1 MTTSGTNAFFPDNA
15 DVLLEAWDRCG
26 IRPTSLTRQ
35 HMLSAQRS
43 LNFSLQAMGNRGV
56 NLWSVEL
63 DTIPLTQGVGT
74 YTLPSNTVSLLSAYR
89 RTYQL
94 TNTSNIAPSFS
105 TIINTPTITITQ
117 INSQLQAGNWIQIVI
132 PVSVG
137 GVILFGYYSVTSIIS
152 STQYTIT
159 AANNATSTAT
169 NSGLVPEF
177 AITENSSTVTCTL
190 PNHGYGTGQTFIVQV
205 PTTVGGVVLQG
216 SYVIATVPTV
226 STFTF
231 AGPYPATS
239 TQTSV
244 FENTG
249 LCQINTQ
256 STTADPIDQFMQPIG
271 RDEYATYADKFSQ
284 SPPTVYWFNRQSPI
298 PNVTIWE
305 VPDGAGPYAF
315 MYYRMK
321 RVQDASSSM
330 GQTAD
335 IPYLFL
341 DALCGDLAAR
351 LARKYAPALCP
362 ALTIEAQ
369 QSMDL
374 AMTENREYVDIM
386 IQPDL
391 SCYWRI

>member
-15 DVLLEAWDRCG
+15 DLVLESFDRCG

-35 HMLSAQRS
+35 HLISAQRS
-43 LNFSLQAMGNRGV
+43 LNFSLQALSNQGV
-56 NLWSVEL
+56 NLFEVSL
-63 DTIPLTQGVGT
+63 DTIPLTQGVTT

-94 TNTSNIAPSFS
+94 TNISNIAPSFS
-105 TIINTPTITITQ
+105 TVANTPTITITQ
-117 INSQLQAGNWIQIVI
+117 INSQLQANNWIQIVI

-137 GVILFGYYSVTSIIS
+137 GIILFGYYAVTSIVS
-152 STQYTIT
+152 GTQYTIT
-159 AANNATSTAT
+159 AANNAASTDT
-169 NSGLVPEF
+169 NSGVVPEF
-177 AITENSSTVTCTL
+177 SITMNSPTVTCTL
-190 PNHGYGTGQTFIVQV
+190 PNHGYGVGQTFIVQV

-216 SYVIATVPTV
+216 SYVIASVPDLN
-226 STFTF
+226 TFTF
-231 AGPYPATS
+231 AAQYPATS
-239 TQTSV
+239 TQSTV

-249 LCQINTQ
+249 FCQINTQ

-271 RDEYATYADKFSQ
+271 RDEYASYADKFSQ
-284 SPPTVYWFNRQSPI
+284 SPPTVYWFNRQSPL

-321 RVQDASSSM
+321 RIQDAATSM

-341 DALCGDLAAR
+341 DAICGDLAAR

-362 ALTIEAQ
+362 ALMMEAQ
-369 QSMDL
+369 QSMQL
-374 AMTENREYVDIM
+374 ALTENREYVDIM
-386 IQPDL
+386 IMPQI
-391 SCYWRI
+391 SSYWNF